1 MHEFELML
9 VVRPDLTEQGV
20 KQVIEKAEE
29 YICRVG
35 GKASKSENWGLK
47 RIAYEIEGFDKA
59 YYLLI
64 MYSAPYISSKS
75 LQEIVTEDKDILRHM
90 IIHKQQEEED

>member
-1 MHEFELML
+1 MHEFELLL

-35 GKASKSENWGLK
+35 GKVSKAGGTL
-47 RIAYEIEGFDKA
+47 
-59 YYLLI
+59 
-64 MYSAPYISSKS
+64 
-75 LQEIVTEDKDILRHM
+75 
-90 IIHKQQEEED
+90 

>member
-9 VVRPDLTEQGV
+9 VIRPNLNEEEL

-29 YICRVG
+29 YISRVG
-35 GKASKSENWGLK
+35 GNVSKSENWGLK

-59 YYLLI
+59 YYALI
-64 MYSAPYISSKS
+64 MYSAPYVSSKS
-75 LQEIVTEDKDILRHM
+75 LQEIVKEDKDILRHM
-90 IIHKQQEEED
+90 IIHKHQED

>member
-9 VVRPDLTEQGV
+9 VVRPDLTEQGL

-35 GKASKSENWGLK
+35 GKVFKTENWGLK
-47 RIAYEIEGFDKA
+47 RIAYEIENFDKA
-59 YYLLI
+59 YYMLI
-64 MYSAPYISSKS
+64 MYSASYISSKS
-75 LQEIVTEDKDILRHM
+75 LQEIIKEDKDILQHM
-90 IIHKQQEEED
+90 IIRKQQEGE